1 MPLTEAE
8 LTRITDSFDAHL
20 GPLVKAQVEEILKS
34 VDERAGKGTLER
46 EARNKDFPTEMLRG
60 ALGGEST
67 VRTRQEATVGVGRML
82 RAFAATKGDPERA
95 ARFALATWDDE
106 IGKSVSKALSAQD
119 QTAGG
124 FLIPEQWSS
133 DIIEF
138 LRPKTVVRLSG
149 PAVIDMP
156 LGNMNIPRIAVGSV
170 ATYVGENTNLGLTAQ
185 QFGNVQLNW
194 KKLGAVIA
202 ISNDL
207 LRAQSASADAIIRA
221 DLVRAM
227 AQGEDLNFLRSD
239 GSVFS
244 PKGLKFWAANT
255 TTSAGTSLA
264 NMITDLSKL
273 LLYLYNANVN
283 FTNPAWFMSPRTR
296 VAFETV
302 QNAQGFYVFRNEMM
316 TTGKLWNVPFYS
328 TTQIPIN
335 LSGTN
340 TELYLADMD
349 DVVIGEATALIIDSS
364 NEAAYY
370 DGSNVQS
377 AWSQDQTSV
386 RAIARH
392 DLVVR
397 HDPSVAYLSAVAY

>member
-1 MPLTEAE
+1 MALTKDD
-8 LTRITDSFDAHL
+8 LSLITDSL
-20 GPLVKAQVEEILKS
+20 SGLVKRQVEEVMKA
-34 VDERAGKGTLER
+34 VDERAATGLSLKAEER
-46 EARNKDFPTEMLRG
+46 NYAQELMEG
-60 ALGGEST
+60 ALGEP
-67 VRTRQEATVGVGRML
+67 RTPRQRLEATVGVGRML
-82 RAFAATKGDPERA
+82 RAFAASKGDPERA
-95 ARFALATWDDE
+95 SRFAAETWKDSV
-106 IGKSVSKALSAQD
+106 GQAVSKALGAQD
-119 QTAGG
+119 AAAGG
-124 FLIPEQWSS
+124 FLIPDQWSA

-138 LRPKTVVRLSG
+138 LRPKTVVRKSG
-149 PAVIDMP
+149 PMVIDMP
-156 LGNMNIPRIAVGSV
+156 NGTMNIPRIGSG
-170 ATYVGENTNLGLTAQ
+170 ATASYIGENTNLGMTSQ
-185 QFGNVQLNW
+185 QFGNVHLTY

-207 LRAQSASADAIIRA
+207 LRTQSVSADAVIRN

-227 AQGEDLNFLRSD
+227 AQAEDLNFLRSD
-239 GSVFS
+239 GTVFS
-244 PKGLKFWAANT
+244 PKGIKYWAANT

-296 VAFETV
+296 VTFETV
-302 QNAQGFYVFRNEMM
+302 QNSQGFYVFRNEMM
-316 TTGKLWNVPFYS
+316 TTGKLWGVPFYS

-349 DVVIGEATALIIDSS
+349 DVVIGEATTLIIDSS
-364 NEAAYY
+364 PEAAYY
-370 DGSNVQS
+370 DGSAVQS

-386 RAIARH
+386 RAISRH
-392 DLVVR
+392 DLAAR